1 VSLYDNLITNGD
13 FEQGN
18 VGFTS
23 GLTYK
28 SGTGN
33 ILVPTSSYA
42 IATDPKLVHS
52 AFTSMVDHTTGKGK
66 MMVING
72 SIAANVVV
80 WSQKV
85 TGIKPNTKYLFSA
98 YLASCTPSAPAI
110 LSFTINDQKQ
120 GNNISPN
127 GLTSWTQFYAEWN
140 SGSTTGDATIT
151 ITNLQAGDNGND
163 FALDDI
169 SLTEAPKP
177 CAGTLSIIE
186 KDDMG
191 TGSSNFGDPL
201 DVKAT
206 NYTYTTLT
214 IGPGKYSRIKNP
226 RLAGVAGWA
235 DDTDHTGNG
244 GYMLIFDASNEP
256 GIYYEKEYTNLCS
269 GIECN
274 FSIQAAN
281 LATNSTW
288 VKPKVKIELINPTTK
303 AVLQSFSSSEL
314 AASAEKKLLW
324 NELSM
329 SFTVPAGVSSVI
341 MRVSNIQTLIGG
353 NDIGFD
359 DVVFSICVPDLKI
372 DTGQN
377 PKKIC
382 KSTSTTL
389 TIADLPDYHFQWQS
403 YNGTDWKDIPNETNK
418 KYVTPILTT
427 DTKYRVRYAAT
438 GIDIANNNGFKCSG
452 NTEVLVEVNPPPT
465 VKVTFDQNSICSGA
479 AMATVNFEGPSFAKV
494 TYSVNGTKET
504 IDLDPDGLYS
514 TSFPITNNAK
524 FFIEGIKDIY
534 NASCPNFTER
544 REIII
549 PSKPTIKV
557 TTSPA
562 SICSGSGATIY
573 FEGPPRA
580 KVTYSI
586 DNSIESI
593 ELDEDGIGDISVVVT
608 TYTKLI
614 IKSIKDIYNTS
625 CPNTTLNQDVPLNVT
640 AASKAFTA
648 SAEPVVCAGM
658 PIQNITHTTAGAT
671 GINITGAIKLP
682 TGVTASWNSNTI
694 TISGTPTSAGVYNY
708 SIPLTGGC
716 GSAAATGKITVTS
729 QSDTRTTTN
738 ATICMGETALLSAV
752 TGSGIIPAPVTV
764 FADRWNTATDPKSL
778 MPTPIENNVATCKFY
793 PNTYGSYKTITFSV
807 NVTGTYSLQMTGAN
821 MYFRAGY
828 LYKGNYVLGT
838 CPGDGTWITGDDDFG
853 FIGTKNPTLT
863 AHLEVGTLYTLVSI
877 INAYNDPNYSTGYTW
892 TLTPPEGGGFYLTP
906 LNLWYTSATGGDPI
920 GWGPYLNPVET
931 PNSGI
936 VNQPG
941 ATTFYAGDAT
951 GCTTR
956 VPAIFTILE
965 NNTAGAAS
973 SAPSVYVNTVLPAIT
988 HTTTKATGIDIG
1000 AATGL
1005 PAGITASWAANTI
1018 TIHGTP
1024 TIAGDYDYSIPLTG
1038 GCGNIAATGK
1048 ITVKPANTI
1057 TLTSANATQNI
1068 FIKNAITNIVY
1079 TTNASGVTVTGL
1091 PPGVTGVFNAG
1102 IFTISGTPT
1111 TEGVFDFS
1119 VTTTGSTT
1127 VSLTGTITVSSIP
1140 LSAWIMMEDDNRNG
1154 LIEPG
1159 EKLKFKLY
1167 VANIDPNHAP
1177 LLNVSGS
1184 IDLPVHTTIVGN
1196 SATETPNSMSFFD
1209 SSYTQIPYYWD
1220 MVTMKGGPYVGIVV
1234 NADCNLTDVSKID
1247 VIGRVYI
1254 NGVQVKMSVP
1264 VLSSN
1269 PTAEWIA
1276 LNGDATKSYCI
1287 PPDLENCASP
1297 TGCPSSFP
1305 VNINP
1310 KLTITKPAA
1319 VCSGSTLNL
1328 TTPEITI
1335 GTPLK
1340 TKNWYLD
1347 GTIFTPT
1354 TVVTTAD
1361 NGKTLQY
1368 KASNNCSDESSNS
1381 VTITV
1386 NANPDVPV
1394 IVSTASTC
1402 SKAGTSTISNY
1413 ISGNTYTFSPTGPGV
1428 DAQGLISSMTVG
1440 TLYDVT
1446 SKDAN
1451 CTSLA
1456 SAQFKN
1462 GPQLAAPEA
1471 PTCTKAD
1478 PITCAILT
1486 GSITVTAPIGT
1497 NYQYAIDGGTYQ
1509 SSPVFSIVSKGGHS
1523 VTVKEISTGCIS
1535 AGQNVTINAAP
1546 SAPTAAISYPAS
1558 SYTNI
1563 GTAEITR
1570 TGQTGG
1576 TYSATPAGLSINAT
1590 TGIINLSESLLN
1602 TYTVTYA
1609 FSNASSC
1616 TNTAT
1621 TAVTVTGPQITAW
1634 LSVVDANKNG
1644 IVESGETLTF
1654 MLEMANIDPNHV
1666 TLKNVTGSVKLPAH
1680 TTLISSDIYVYP
1692 NTFTFSSLGNLDFP
1706 YIWNLGWMRQP
1717 AIVVRVRADCDL
1729 TGVDKIETI
1738 GMVYVDGVEVKVS
1751 SAPVKVSDV
1760 GTYKIINS
1768 DDDSYLQPPAL
1779 ANCPEGCPTGLSV
1792 STIKKQ
1798 ELQVNNPAAVCAP
1811 ATVDITTAAITSGS
1825 TGIGTLTYFTD
1836 ALGTI
1841 TLTNPKAVPTSGT
1854 YYIKSNITPDCFVI
1868 KPVAVIVNP
1877 NPAITFTKTDPTTCA
1892 LTTGNITV
1900 TAPIGANYVYAL
1912 DNGAYQS
1919 EVLFEG
1925 VTSGNHTIT
1934 AKETVSGC
1942 IPIPANVAINAAP
1955 SAPQKPTFTKTDPTT
1970 CAVVTGS
1977 ITVTA
1982 PIGAGYQYAIDG
1994 GTYQLSP
2001 LFSGVSTGSHS
2012 VTVKEILTG
2021 CVSAE
2026 QNVTI
2031 NAAPSAPTAAIS
2043 YLASSYTNVGTAEI
2057 TQTGQTDGTYSATP
2071 AGLSINAT
2079 TGIINLSE
2087 SLLNTYTVTYAFS
2100 NASSCTNT
2108 ATTEVT
2114 VTGPQITA
2122 WLSVVD
2128 ENGNG
2133 IVEPGE
2139 KLSFIFEIANIDP
2152 NHVTLENVKGSVKLP
2167 NNTTA
2172 ISTTDIFLY
2181 PNTHSFTKPDY
2192 LSFPYIWDFSYQR
2205 RPKFKIDFIADCDL
2219 TGVDRIETVGM
2230 VFINGEEVKVSV
2242 PPTTI
2247 SDIGTYVNAG
2257 GEDLNYI
2264 QPPALANCPGGCPTG
2279 LPVSAIKKQ
2288 ELEINN
2294 PAPICAPATVDITAA
2309 VITSG
2314 SIGIGALTYFTDEAA
2329 TQNLATPTA
2338 VTTSGTY
2345 YIKSTIAPNCFVIE
2359 PVAVTVSPKPEEVVT
2374 IENIC
2379 FGEKYTWAANGIEY
2393 SESASITL
2401 EKDGCTPDQVLKLTV
2416 GTKPEEVVTIENI
2429 CFGEKYT
2436 WAANGIEYS
2445 ESASITLEKDGCT
2458 PDQVLKLTVGT
2469 KPEEVVTIENICF
2482 GEKYTWAANGIEYS
2496 ESASITLEKDGCTP
2510 DQLFKLTVGT
2520 KPEEVVTI
2528 ENICF
2533 GEKYTWAVNGIEY
2546 TASETVTVEKDGCTA
2561 DQTLILTVGTKPET
2575 IVTTENIC
2583 FGEKYTW
2590 AINNIE
2596 YTASET
2602 VTVEKDGCTAD
2613 QTLILTVGTKPE
2625 TIVTTENICS
2635 GEKYVWAI
2643 NNIEYTAS
2651 ETITVE
2657 KDGCTADQALIL
2669 TVGTKPETI
2678 VTTEN
2683 ICFGEKYTWA
2693 INSIE
2698 YTASETVTVEKDGCT
2713 ADQTLILT
2721 LGTKPETIVTTENI
2735 CFGEKYTWAINNIEY
2750 TASETVTVEKD
2761 GCTADQTLILT
2772 VGTKPETIVTTENIC
2787 SGEKYTWAINGIEYD
2802 QSTSVTKEN
2811 NGCTADQILILTVG
2825 TKPETIVTTENIC
2838 SGEKYTWA
2846 INGIEYD
2853 QSTSVTKENNGCTA
2867 DQTLI
2872 LTVGTKPETV
2882 VTTENIC
2889 SGEKYTWA
2897 INNIEYT
2904 ASETVTVEKDGC
2916 TADQTLILTVG
2927 TKPETVVTTENICFG
2942 EKYTWTVNNT
2952 VYNTAGTY
2960 LLTNDGC
2967 TADQELIL
2975 NITTKPTRASTS
2987 QTICSGETY
2996 TWAVNNTVY
3005 NTAGTYLM
3013 TNDGCTADQELILN
3027 ITAKPTKTSTSKT
3040 ICSAETYTWAVNNII
3055 YNTAGTYL
3063 MTNDGCTADQE
3074 LVLNITAKPTKV
3086 STSQTICSGETY
3098 IWAVNN
3104 TVYNTA
3110 GTYLLTNDGCTADQ
3124 ELILTVTVKPADIVT
3139 TESICSGA
3147 TYTWAA
3153 NGTAYTA
3160 EQNGIR
3166 ISKNGCTAD
3175 QVLNLK
3181 VYPIPQPVLQDGV
3194 ICVNLKTGAVNKSY
3208 ILDSKLNKTEY
3219 DFAWYYNSSK
3229 IDEAMSE
3236 TYEASKAGEYEVIA
3250 INKNT
3255 GCVSYSVMANVTVT
3269 NPGLELQIDQ
3279 SAAFGNEDAA
3289 VTINVTG
3296 GNANYEYQL
3305 DNDGF
3310 GTPNV
3315 ILDVKPGSHII
3326 TVRDTSGCT
3335 YLSKEIYTVG
3345 YPKFFTPNGDGYNDT
3360 WNIMGIGDQPNAK
3373 IYIYDRYGKL
3383 LKQILPTG
3391 SGWDGT
3397 YNGAPLPASDYWFT
3411 LEYTEKGASK
3421 IFKSHFTLKR

>member
-1 VSLYDNLITNGD
+1 MKKKITKLLFCLFLTYSSTIVFARLCPEITFTTFHNDALTTKIHHFLDIAGTSSLSASSSSNDTTTSVPDLIPVSKSSDKSASTSVSLYDNLITNGD

-23 GLTYK
+23 NHNYK
-28 SGTGN
+28 SGTGATL
-33 ILVPTSSYA
+33 IYATGSYG
-42 IATDPKLVHS
+42 IATDPKLVHN
-52 AFTSMVDHTTGKGK
+52 AFASMVDHTTGTGK
-66 MMVING
+66 MMVVNG
-72 SIAANVVV
+72 STAANVVV

-85 TGIKPNTKYLFSA
+85 SGIKPNTKYLFSA
-98 YLASCTPSAPAI
+98 YLASCTSSAPAI
-110 LSFTINDQKQ
+110 LSFTINNQKQ
-120 GNNISPN
+120 GDNISPN
-127 GLTSWTQFYAEWN
+127 GVAAWTQFYAEWN
-140 SGSTTGDATIT
+140 SGSTTGDAIIT

-169 SLTEAPKP
+169 SFTEAPKP

-191 TGSSNFGDPL
+191 TGTANWGDPL
-201 DVKAT
+201 DGITATT
-206 NYTYTTLT
+206 NYTYSTSTM
-214 IGPGKYSRIKNP
+214 GPGKYGRVKNP
-226 RLAGVAGWA
+226 FFAGVAGWA

-244 GYMLIFDASNEP
+244 GYMLIFDASATP
-256 GIYYEKEYTNLCS
+256 GIYYERAYSNLCS

-281 LATNSTW
+281 LATNPAW
-288 VKPKVKIELINPTTK
+288 IRPKVKIELLHPTTK
-303 AVLQSFSSSEL
+303 AVLQSFNSQEL
-314 AASAEKKLLW
+314 APSATKKLLW

-329 SFTVPAGVSSVI
+329 SFTVPAGLSSVI
-341 MRVSNIQTLIGG
+341 MRVSNIQPQNAG

-359 DVVFSICVPDLKI
+359 DVVFSICVPELKI
-372 DTGQN
+372 DTGEN
-377 PKKIC
+377 SKKIC

-438 GIDIANNNGFKCSG
+438 GIDIANNNGLKCSG
-452 NTEVLVEVNPPPT
+452 NSEILVEVAPAPS
-465 VKVTFDQNSICSGA
+465 VKVTVIPA
-479 AMATVNFEGPSFAKV
+479 EGTLFAKV
-494 TYSVNGTKET
+494 TSSTNDTNQTTKLA
-504 IDLDPDGLYS
+504 DKGF
-514 TSFPITNNAK
+514 TSFSRLTANANTGTTICVGGTGFLTTEPNPSIATTTFTGHWNSDTDPKAYTVEQSMKNSTACKFSATSIRNYTASTFTVSVSGTYVLKMKDTDAYDGAAYIYTGGFTPGNCSGGGTWIIGDDDTDGRFAEPRLTAYFNAGVTYTLISTLWATNSGTYVGDYTWTITPPTGGQFLLNTLNYWYTSPTGGNPIGWGDTFNPVGVTGSVIRDNKSAQSATYYVSNEKPGSVRTPLVFEIVANNTVGQASSRPTVNVNEKIPNITHTTTGVASIGTPINLPPGVAVALSSNNITISGTPTAAGVYNYTIPLTGVCGNTTATGTITVNTILTANITGTISVCMNQTTPKVTFTANNGQTPYTFTYSINGGPDLTATTGITENSINIDVPMNVGTFIYTLKRVKDVANEQLENGKFATIQINKQPAVKVSLNPVAICSGSVATFNFQGPSYGKITYSIDGINQTIELDDEGFNSISEVVTNDTK
-524 FFIEGIKDIY
+524 LIIISIKDIY
-534 NASCPNFTER
+534 NASCSNV
-544 REIII
+544 
-549 PSKPTIKV
+549 TIN
-557 TTSPA
+557 
-562 SICSGSGATIY
+562 
-573 FEGPPRA
+573 E
-580 KVTYSI
+580 
-586 DNSIESI
+586 
-593 ELDEDGIGDISVVVT
+593 
-608 TYTKLI
+608 
-614 IKSIKDIYNTS
+614 
-625 CPNTTLNQDVPLNVT
+625 DVPLNVT

-648 SAEPVVCAGM
+648 STEPVVCAGM

-671 GINITGAIKLP
+671 GINTTGATKLP
-682 TGVTASWNSNTI
+682 PGVTASWNSNTI
-694 TISGTPTSAGVYNY
+694 TISGTPTAAGIYNY

-729 QSDTRTTTN
+729 QSETRTTTN
-738 ATICMGETALLSAV
+738 ATICMGETGLLSAV

-764 FADRWNTATDPKSL
+764 FADRWNVATDLKSL
-778 MPTPIENNVATCKFY
+778 MPTPIENNLPTCKFY
-793 PNTYGSYKTITFSV
+793 PDTYGSYKTITFSV

-853 FIGTKNPTLT
+853 FIGAKNPTLT

-973 SAPSVYVNTVLPAIT
+973 SAPSEYVNTVLPAIT

-1024 TIAGDYDYSIPLTG
+1024 TIAGDYDYSIPITG

-1091 PPGVTGVFNAG
+1091 PAGVTGVFNAG

-1111 TEGVFDFS
+1111 TEGIFDFT

-1184 IDLPVHTTIVGN
+1184 IDLPVHTTPAFGTN
-1196 SATETPNSMSFFD
+1196 GQTPNRVSFFD
-1209 SSYTQIPYYWD
+1209 SFFTEIPYYWD
-1220 MVTMKGGPYVGIVV
+1220 MVTKEGGPYVAISA

-1287 PPDLENCASP
+1287 PPDLENCTSP

-1310 KLTITKPAA
+1310 KLTIAKPAA

-1328 TTPEITI
+1328 TAPEITI

-1428 DAQGLISSMTVG
+1428 DTQGLINSMTVG

-1462 GPQLAAPEA
+1462 GSQLAAPEA

-1558 SYTNI
+1558 SYTNV
-1563 GTAEITR
+1563 GTAAITQ

-1590 TGIINLSESLLN
+1590 TGIIDLSESLLNTYTVTYAFSNASSCTNTATTAVTVTGPQITAWLSVRDGNGNGIIEPGERINFLFEMANMDPNHVTLENVKGSVKLPNNTTLVSATDIFLYPNTHSFSNPEYLSFPYLWDLSYQRQAAMSIDFIADCDLTGVDRIETVGIVFVNGVEVKVSAPPINLTDTAKYINAGGSNLYIQPPALVNCPGGCPTGLPVSAIKAQDLQVNNPTAICAPATVDITAAAITSSSTGIGSLTYFTDALGTVTLTTPKAVATSGTYYIKSTITPKCFVIKPVVVTVNPLSTVTFTKTDPTTCAVATGSITVTAPLGANYVYALDNGAYQSEVLFEGVASGNHTITAKETVSGCIPIPANVAINAAPSAPQKPTFTKTDPTTCVVVTGSITVTAPVGAGYQYAIDGGTYQSSPVFSIISTGNHSVTVKEILTGCISAGQNVTINAAPSAPTAAISYPASSYTNVGTAEITRTGQAGGTYSAIPAGLSINATTGIINLSESKLN

-1751 SAPVKVSDV
+1751 SAPVKVSDA

-1779 ANCPEGCPTGLSV
+1779 ANCQEGCPTGLSV

-1798 ELQVNNPAAVCAP
+1798 ELQVNNPPTVCAL
-1811 ATVDITTAAITSGS
+1811 ATVDITT
-1825 TGIGTLTYFTD
+1825 
-1836 ALGTI
+1836 
-1841 TLTNPKAVPTSGT
+1841 
-1854 YYIKSNITPDCFVI
+1854 
-1868 KPVAVIVNP
+1868 
-1877 NPAITFTKTDPTTCA
+1877 
-1892 LTTGNITV
+1892 
-1900 TAPIGANYVYAL
+1900 
-1912 DNGAYQS
+1912 
-1919 EVLFEG
+1919 
-1925 VTSGNHTIT
+1925 
-1934 AKETVSGC
+1934 
-1942 IPIPANVAINAAP
+1942 
-1955 SAPQKPTFTKTDPTT
+1955 
-1970 CAVVTGS
+1970 
-1977 ITVTA
+1977 
-1982 PIGAGYQYAIDG
+1982 
-1994 GTYQLSP
+1994 
-2001 LFSGVSTGSHS
+2001 
-2012 VTVKEILTG
+2012 
-2021 CVSAE
+2021 
-2026 QNVTI
+2026 
-2031 NAAPSAPTAAIS
+2031 
-2043 YLASSYTNVGTAEI
+2043 
-2057 TQTGQTDGTYSATP
+2057 
-2071 AGLSINAT
+2071 
-2079 TGIINLSE
+2079 
-2087 SLLNTYTVTYAFS
+2087 
-2100 NASSCTNT
+2100 
-2108 ATTEVT
+2108 
-2114 VTGPQITA
+2114 
-2122 WLSVVD
+2122 
-2128 ENGNG
+2128 
-2133 IVEPGE
+2133 
-2139 KLSFIFEIANIDP
+2139 
-2152 NHVTLENVKGSVKLP
+2152 
-2167 NNTTA
+2167 
-2172 ISTTDIFLY
+2172 
-2181 PNTHSFTKPDY
+2181 
-2192 LSFPYIWDFSYQR
+2192 
-2205 RPKFKIDFIADCDL
+2205 
-2219 TGVDRIETVGM
+2219 
-2230 VFINGEEVKVSV
+2230 
-2242 PPTTI
+2242 
-2247 SDIGTYVNAG
+2247 
-2257 GEDLNYI
+2257 
-2264 QPPALANCPGGCPTG
+2264 
-2279 LPVSAIKKQ
+2279 
-2288 ELEINN
+2288 
-2294 PAPICAPATVDITAA
+2294 A

-2329 TQNLATPTA
+2329 TQNLTTPTA

-2393 SESASITL
+2393 SESASITLEKDGCTPDQVLKLTVGTKPQEVVTIENICFGEKYTWAANGIEYSESASITLEKDGCTPDQVLKLTVGTKPQEVVTIENICFGEKYTWAANGIEYSESASITLEKDGCTPDQVLKLTVGTKPQEVVTIENICFGEKYTWAVNGIEYSESASINLGKDGCTPDQVLKLTVGTKPEEVVTIENICFGEKYTWAANGIEYSESASITLEKDGCTPDQVLKLTVGTKPEEVVTIENICSGEKYTWAANGIEYSESASINL

-2496 ESASITLEKDGCTP
+2496 ESASINLEKDGCTP
-2510 DQLFKLTVGT
+2510 DQVLKLTVGT

-2533 GEKYTWAVNGIEY
+2533 GEKYTWAANGIEY
-2546 TASETVTVEKDGCTA
+2546 SESASITLEKDGCT
-2561 DQTLILTVGTKPET
+2561 
-2575 IVTTENIC
+2575 
-2583 FGEKYTW
+2583 
-2590 AINNIE
+2590 
-2596 YTASET
+2596 
-2602 VTVEKDGCTAD
+2602 
-2613 QTLILTVGTKPE
+2613 
-2625 TIVTTENICS
+2625 
-2635 GEKYVWAI
+2635 
-2643 NNIEYTAS
+2643 
-2651 ETITVE
+2651 
-2657 KDGCTADQALIL
+2657 
-2669 TVGTKPETI
+2669 
-2678 VTTEN
+2678 
-2683 ICFGEKYTWA
+2683 
-2693 INSIE
+2693 
-2698 YTASETVTVEKDGCT
+2698 
-2713 ADQTLILT
+2713 
-2721 LGTKPETIVTTENI
+2721 
-2735 CFGEKYTWAINNIEY
+2735 
-2750 TASETVTVEKD
+2750 
-2761 GCTADQTLILT
+2761 
-2772 VGTKPETIVTTENIC
+2772 
-2787 SGEKYTWAINGIEYD
+2787 
-2802 QSTSVTKEN
+2802 
-2811 NGCTADQILILTVG
+2811 
-2825 TKPETIVTTENIC
+2825 
-2838 SGEKYTWA
+2838 
-2846 INGIEYD
+2846 
-2853 QSTSVTKENNGCTA
+2853 
-2867 DQTLI
+2867 
-2872 LTVGTKPETV
+2872 
-2882 VTTENIC
+2882 
-2889 SGEKYTWA
+2889 
-2897 INNIEYT
+2897 
-2904 ASETVTVEKDGC
+2904 
-2916 TADQTLILTVG
+2916 
-2927 TKPETVVTTENICFG
+2927 
-2942 EKYTWTVNNT
+2942 
-2952 VYNTAGTY
+2952 
-2960 LLTNDGC
+2960 
-2967 TADQELIL
+2967 
-2975 NITTKPTRASTS
+2975 
-2987 QTICSGETY
+2987 
-2996 TWAVNNTVY
+2996 
-3005 NTAGTYLM
+3005 
-3013 TNDGCTADQELILN
+3013 
-3027 ITAKPTKTSTSKT
+3027 
-3040 ICSAETYTWAVNNII
+3040 
-3055 YNTAGTYL
+3055 
-3063 MTNDGCTADQE
+3063 
-3074 LVLNITAKPTKV
+3074 
-3086 STSQTICSGETY
+3086 
-3098 IWAVNN
+3098 
-3104 TVYNTA
+3104 
-3110 GTYLLTNDGCTADQ
+3110 
-3124 ELILTVTVKPADIVT
+3124 
-3139 TESICSGA
+3139 
-3147 TYTWAA
+3147 
-3153 NGTAYTA
+3153 
-3160 EQNGIR
+3160 
-3166 ISKNGCTAD
+3166 
-3175 QVLNLK
+3175 
-3181 VYPIPQPVLQDGV
+3181 
-3194 ICVNLKTGAVNKSY
+3194 
-3208 ILDSKLNKTEY
+3208 
-3219 DFAWYYNSSK
+3219 
-3229 IDEAMSE
+3229 
-3236 TYEASKAGEYEVIA
+3236 
-3250 INKNT
+3250 
-3255 GCVSYSVMANVTVT
+3255 
-3269 NPGLELQIDQ
+3269 
-3279 SAAFGNEDAA
+3279 
-3289 VTINVTG
+3289 
-3296 GNANYEYQL
+3296 
-3305 DNDGF
+3305 
-3310 GTPNV
+3310 
-3315 ILDVKPGSHII
+3315 
-3326 TVRDTSGCT
+3326 
-3335 YLSKEIYTVG
+3335 
-3345 YPKFFTPNGDGYNDT
+3345 
-3360 WNIMGIGDQPNAK
+3360 
-3373 IYIYDRYGKL
+3373 
-3383 LKQILPTG
+3383 
-3391 SGWDGT
+3391 
-3397 YNGAPLPASDYWFT
+3397 
-3411 LEYTEKGASK
+3411 
-3421 IFKSHFTLKR
+3421 